1 MLYAP
6 SLNRFDGDSG
16 WPKELRLRSRDVE
29 ADAEEGS
36 DDGCGELI
44 DAVWDSSRTPRTMGF
59 LLVVLGLV
67 AIVRCCGWPNAKPI
81 AAIPTVPDAQS
92 CSAGLVSTVTLRTA
106 VRKIHRNSSCLHP
119 HLQFPRQW
127 FRVHWIHEAR
137 QAR

>member
-92 CSAGLVSTVTLRTA
+92 DGTASITSSYREPRMTVD
-106 VRKIHRNSSCLHP
+106 HRS
-119 HLQFPRQW
+119 
-127 FRVHWIHEAR
+127 
-137 QAR
+137 